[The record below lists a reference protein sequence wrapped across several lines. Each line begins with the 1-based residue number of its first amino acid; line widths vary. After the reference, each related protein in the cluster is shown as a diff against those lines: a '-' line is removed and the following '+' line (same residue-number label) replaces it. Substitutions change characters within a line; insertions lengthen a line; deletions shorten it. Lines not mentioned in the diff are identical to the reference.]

1 MSKVKK
7 IIIILTV
14 IAVSLL
20 LFIILLAK
28 DNQTENIS
36 TNQIDK
42 TIEYAFSQIK
52 DYETYYKIKAIL
64 NNYIVYI
71 RQINGEEKIEVG
83 KLGMTEEEAQKA
95 LQEQG
100 LSAVKKIL
108 DEQYLKEMSLS
119 DEEIK
124 NQQAKYKNNSETYNL
139 NVEDAFEIDID
150 KNIKLILIES
160 KLNNVKFPTL
170 IKLDKQNNTYS
181 IFLEDYINKY
191 SYDKNMDRKSI
202 NISSK

>member
-14 IAVSLL
+14 IAVALL

-36 TNQIDK
+36 INETDK
-42 TIEYAFSQIK
+42 TIGYTFSQIK

-95 LQEQG
+95 LQDQG

-108 DEQYLKEMSLS
+108 DEQYLEEMSLS

-124 NQQAKYKNNSETYNL
+124 NQQTKYKNNSETYNL

-150 KNIKLILIES
+150 KNIKLILTE
-160 KLNNVKFPTL
+160 
-170 IKLDKQNNTYS
+170 
-181 IFLEDYINKY
+181 
-191 SYDKNMDRKSI
+191 
-202 NISSK
+202 